1 MIQRIAQRA
10 GTALVSALMLVFSG
24 CGGYGSSSYS
34 MSSAGLVSNITISPT
49 TASII
54 VNGTQQYTAVAKD
67 ANGNTV
73 SGVAYTWAS
82 SNPSVATINTAGLA
96 TGMAAGTTTI
106 TAAVSYGGSGGGCTG
121 PYCTPGTGMVT
132 TITSNKATLNV
143 TTMAMAT
150 GTVAIGM
157 PLAGALVSLKDA
169 HDQMAVAMTDAGGRY
184 LIATSGLSAPFLL
197 KAEDNQGRVLYGFG
211 TGAGVINITPMT
223 DLMVRMWYG
232 ARGTN
237 AAAAFANPDRHPAPG
252 ARALTLLNKT
262 LVALLADSLSSQGLD
277 AAKFDL
283 VATPFTADGTG
294 FDRILDNTSVT
305 SMSNGQIVVHDGL
318 ADSEALL
325 SFDQAKDAVV
335 MMVAS
340 HVHTHADISSATLI
354 LQ

>member
-1 MIQRIAQRA
+1 
-10 GTALVSALMLVFSG
+10 MLFRS
-24 CGGYGSSSYS
+24 
-34 MSSAGLVSNITISPT
+34 
-49 TASII
+49 
-54 VNGTQQYTAVAKD
+54 
-67 ANGNTV
+67 
-73 SGVAYTWAS
+73 
-82 SNPSVATINTAGLA
+82 
-96 TGMAAGTTTI
+96 
-106 TAAVSYGGSGGGCTG
+106 
-121 PYCTPGTGMVT
+121 
-132 TITSNKATLNV
+132 SNKATLNV

-169 HDQMAVAMTDAGGRY
+169 HDQVVVAMTDAGGRY

-211 TGAGVINITPMT
+211 AGAGVINITPMT

-232 ARGTN
+232 ARGADVT
-237 AAAAFANPDRHPAPG
+237 AAFANPDTHPAPRT
-252 ARALTLLNKT
+252 RALTLLNKT
-262 LVALLADSLSSQGLD
+262 LVAFLADSLSSQGLD
-277 AAKFDL
+277 AAKFNL

-305 SMSNGQIVVHDGL
+305 SMSNGQIVLHDGL

-325 SFDQAKDAVV
+325 SFDQARDAVV

-340 HVHTHADISSATLI
+340 HMHTHADISSATLI